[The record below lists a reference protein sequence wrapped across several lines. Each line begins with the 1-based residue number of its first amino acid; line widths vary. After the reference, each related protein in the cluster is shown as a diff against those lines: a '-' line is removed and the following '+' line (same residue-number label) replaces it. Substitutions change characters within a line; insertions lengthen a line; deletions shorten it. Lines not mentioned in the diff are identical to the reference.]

1 MTAQVNDLNTRHN
14 ILSFISDTHKEAY
27 GFRPRGYDWDA
38 YSIKELE
45 ALADNLAQEAEA
57 EAYRV
62 EAEATEAYQG
72 FERAIASTVEAG
84 AGNRATAIK
93 WLYDAEEENN
103 LSAEG
108 WIWKMGMLF
117 YPDWRTVAKE
127 IVEAV
132 GCRAD

>member
-1 MTAQVNDLNTRHN
+1 MTEQINDLNTRHK
-14 ILSFISDTHKEAY
+14 ILGFISDAHKDAY

-38 YSIKELE
+38 YTIEELE
-45 ALADNLAQEAEA
+45 IFAENLAREAEA

-62 EAEATEAYQG
+62 EAEGTEAYQG
-72 FERAIASTVEAG
+72 FEQAIASTVKAG

-93 WLYDAEEENN
+93 WLYDAEEEND
-103 LSAEG
+103 LSAEE

-117 YPDWRTVAKE
+117 YPNWRTVAKE